1 MSETRNAR
9 RVLQG
14 VVASAKMDKTIAVRV
29 ERTFAHPKYGKFVRS
44 HKQYIAHDE
53 QNSAQEGDTVEIIGT
68 RPLSKTKRW
77 RLSRIVETSALGGAA
92 PTAAEKGNEFV
103 TEATAE
109 DTAGGEA

>member
-29 ERTFAHPKYGKFVRS
+29 ERTYAHPKYGKFVRS
-44 HKQYIAHDE
+44 HKKYIAHDE
-53 QNSAQEGDTVEIIGT
+53 QNSAQEGDTVELVAI
-68 RPLSKTKRW
+68 RPLSKSKRW
-77 RLSRIVETSALGGAA
+77 RLSRIVDTSALGGAA

-103 TEATAE
+103 NQEPAETAE
-109 DTAGGEA
+109 GEA